1 MNLFRKMPHQN
12 IGLRTFFL
20 TQVNTVDLSPI
31 ENYNF
36 GWGPNFVE
44 SPSSLVYM
52 LYDLQQTIT
61 CCSDEP
67 LPQDASPEHWPPYVL
82 SDSGQHCVDLSPI
95 ENYTFQWGP
104 NFVDTIF
111 FGLHVVRLAT
121 DNYITYLENRR
132 YSATIFVP
140 HLLCVWFSERR
151 FGKNHIEDTMSK

>member
-67 LPQDASPEHWPPYVL
+67 KKIFRKMPHQNIGLRTFFLTQVNT
-82 SDSGQHCVDLSPI
+82 VDLSHNEI
-95 ENYTFQWGP
+95 IILDGP
-104 NFVDTIF
+104 KLCRVTIF

-121 DNYITYLENRR
+121 DNYLLFGWTS
-132 YSATIFVP
+132 SARCLTRTLDSVRS
-140 HLLCVWFSERR
+140 FSLRS
-151 FGKNHIEDTMSK
+151 TL

>member
-67 LPQDASPEHWPPYVL
+67 LPQDASPEQNIGLGLPVDDFGPIKHT
-82 SDSGQHCVDLSPI
+82 SG
-95 ENYTFQWGP
+95 
-104 NFVDTIF
+104 
-111 FGLHVVRLAT
+111 
-121 DNYITYLENRR
+121 
-132 YSATIFVP
+132 
-140 HLLCVWFSERR
+140 
-151 FGKNHIEDTMSK
+151 